1 MSIEITS
8 EMKHAYVTAL
18 QGRPG
23 GIESGLTAVLSMP
36 EVRQAIHDQWAATPI
51 RDQEGAH
58 QLKLMLKLLG
68 DTRANLD
75 RAIADG
81 KIAAHELDQRRKA
94 TLSDFRR

>member
-1 MSIEITS
+1 MSLEDDIKRAQRAKQIFDNPL
-8 EMKHAYVTAL
+8 YD
-18 QGRPG
+18 
-23 GIESGLTAVLSMP
+23 ESFEL
-36 EVRQAIHDQWAATPI
+36 VRQAIHDQWAATPI